1 MFRRIDG
8 HAARPGGTLF
18 YEGRAVAFE
27 AGDSIAAALLAAS
40 IAGFR
45 DHAVTLGPRA
55 PYCMMGA
62 CFECLAEVDG
72 VQNQQTCLLKA
83 RDGMVVRRQHGARV
97 LP

>member
-8 HAARPGGTLF
+8 KPAQPGGTLF
-18 YEGRAVAFE
+18 YEGRPVTFE

-40 IAGFR
+40 IVDFR
-45 DHAVTLGPRA
+45 NHAVTLSPRG

-72 VQNQQTCLLKA
+72 VQNRQACLTRA
-83 RDGMVVRRQHGARV
+83 QDGMVVRRQRGARV